1 MTPLLVGLAGSMGTG
16 KSTISSHLRLEHGWQ
31 SLAFADPLKNGLCA
45 MFDITREQL
54 EQQKRAGHEIVP
66 GVTARKAMQ
75 TLGTEWGRE
84 LNQDI
89 WVLAL
94 RKQINKLTLWS
105 DLPGIVVDDVRME
118 NEAALIRE
126 YGGVVIHVRNGDAN
140 AAGDAHLSEQC
151 LHIADNDLTIDNS
164 GSLSDLYAIV
174 ERKLRIVIARERQLS
189 RGAA

>member
-1 MTPLLVGLAGSMGTG
+1 MTPLLIGLAGSMGVG
-16 KSTISSHLRLEHGWQ
+16 KSTISSHLCLEHGWQ

-45 MFDITREQL
+45 MFDLTREQL
-54 EQQKRAGHEIVP
+54 EQMKRAGHEIAP

-105 DLPGIVVDDVRME
+105 DLPGIVIDDVRME

-126 YGGVVIHVRNGDAN
+126 YGGVVIHVRNGDAT
-140 AAGDAHLSEQC
+140 AAGDAHLSEQR
-151 LHIADNDLTIDNS
+151 LHIADNDLTIDNT
-164 GSLSDLYAIV
+164 GSLPALYTMV
-174 ERKLRIVIARERQLS
+174 DHKLRIVIARERKLS